1 MACQSLTLGIAKDCK
16 SSMGGIKAIWLSDN
30 GHLQFSGSGGD
41 IAVVPA
47 TSGWYKF
54 NTRKNVSSMTSTL
67 NIDESNG
74 TNYVTTELN
83 IVFARMSADKR
94 QAINVLKECELN
106 AVVED
111 NNGNAWALGRDNP
124 VTVTAGTVQTGTAAG
139 DGNNYSITLTDISND
154 LPYPV
159 EEESMERLHD
169 VD

>member
-1 MACQSLTLGIAKDCK
+1 MACQTLTVGIAKDCE
-16 SSMGGIKAIWLSDN
+16 SSMGGIKAIWLADN
-30 GHLQFSGSGGD
+30 GAVEFSHSGGD
-41 IAVVPA
+41 TASVPS

-67 NIDESNG
+67 NIDESTG
-74 TNYVTTELN
+74 ANYVTTELN

-94 QAINVLKECELN
+94 EAISILKECELN

-111 NNGNAWALGRDNP
+111 NNGNAWALGCDNP

-139 DGNNYSITLTDISND
+139 DGNNYSITLTDTSKD

-159 EEESMERLHD
+159 DKESIDRLHD
-169 VD
+169 IE